1 MSPTGETGPRTA
13 ARIWLEGIFFV
24 GVVALAPAPLFA
36 TSMSYFGLL
45 TVAVL
50 FVVYVAAGGWR
61 RLRPLPLDLA
71 VGAFLLVR
79 ILSTLTSV
87 DPALSW
93 KGLEKSG
100 LLLAYYPLAH
110 MALSRPRRL
119 AGIYIFL
126 AATVLAAGVGVA
138 SFAFGGAGRVASLTG
153 GYTTFA
159 EVLAVALCLFLAAA
173 AFSPW
178 RGRLAY
184 GVAALVPFGALV
196 LTLCRGQWLA
206 LVAGIGVVGGLKD
219 RRVLAVLLLV
229 AAGAAAAVY
238 LLPAGAASGRFSLGD
253 PAFESYRD
261 ILWKGGL
268 AVIFDRP
275 LTGFGPE
282 TIKAVFPY
290 QTRFYSP
297 VAEVIGWHNDY
308 LRLVVESGLPAVAAA
323 LWVVVAAARAA
334 WGAFRREGE
343 DPRVRALGLGL
354 VAATVAVL
362 VSGLVGDVVA
372 DPAMLVVFVVLWGLA
387 APLLTPRAGG
397 SAGGSD
403 DDA

>member
-1 MSPTGETGPRTA
+1 
-13 ARIWLEGIFFV
+13 L
-24 GVVALAPAPLFA
+24 ALAPAPLFA

-50 FVVYVAAGGWR
+50 FVIYVAAGGWR
-61 RLRPLPLDLA
+61 RLRPLPLDLPVA
-71 VGAFLLVR
+71 AFLLVR

-119 AGIYIFL
+119 AGIYVFL
-126 AATVLAAGVGVA
+126 AATVFAAGLGVA
-138 SFAFGGAGRVASLTG
+138 DFAFGGAGRVTSWTG

-159 EVLAVALCLFLAAA
+159 EILAVALCLFLAAA
-173 AFSPW
+173 AFSSR
-178 RGRLAY
+178 RGWLAY
-184 GVAALVPFGALV
+184 GAASLLPFGALI

-206 LVAGIGVVGGLKD
+206 LAAGIGLIGGWKD
-219 RRVLAVLLLV
+219 RRVLAVLLLI
-229 AAGAAAAVY
+229 AAAIGAAVY
-238 LLPAGAASGRFSLGD
+238 LLPAGVASGRFTLGD
-253 PAFESYRD
+253 PAFENYRD
-261 ILWKGGL
+261 TIWKGGL

-282 TIKAVFPY
+282 TIKVVFPY

-308 LRLVVESGLPAVAAA
+308 LRLVIESGLLAAAAA
-323 LWVVVAAARAA
+323 LWTVVAAARAA
-334 WGAFRREGE
+334 GGAFRREGE
-343 DPRVRALGLGL
+343 DGRVRALGLGL
-354 VAATVAVL
+354 VAATAAVL
-362 VSGLVGDVVA
+362 VSGLVGDVAA
-372 DPAMLVVFVVLWGLA
+372 DPAMLVVFVVLWGLG
-387 APLLTPRAGG
+387 APLLVPGEGEGGARA
-397 SAGGSD
+397 
-403 DDA
+403 

>member
-1 MSPTGETGPRTA
+1 MSSTSETGPSA
-13 ARIWLEGIFFV
+13 SARIWLERIFFV
-24 GVVALAPAPLFA
+24 GVIALAPAPLFA

-50 FVVYVAAGGWR
+50 FVIYVAAGGWR
-61 RLRPLPLDLA
+61 GLRLLPLDLA
-71 VGAFLLVR
+71 VSAFLLVR

-87 DPALSW
+87 DPLLSW

-110 MALSRPRRL
+110 MALSRSRRL
-119 AGIYIFL
+119 AGIYVFL
-126 AATVLAAGVGVA
+126 AATVIAAGVGITA
-138 SFAFGGAGRVASLTG
+138 FAGDGAGRVSSLTG

-159 EVLAVALCLFLAAA
+159 EILAVALCLFLAAA
-173 AFSPW
+173 AFSSW
-178 RGRLAY
+178 RGWLAY
-184 GVAALVPFGALV
+184 GAAALLPFGALI

-206 LVAGIGVVGGLKD
+206 LVAGVGVVGGLKD
-219 RRVLAVLLLV
+219 RRLLAVLILV
-229 AAGAAAAVY
+229 ALGAAGAAY
-238 LLPAGAASGRFSLGD
+238 FSPAGVSSGRFTLGD
-253 PAFESYRD
+253 PAFENYRD
-261 ILWKGGL
+261 VLWEGGL

-290 QTRFYSP
+290 RTRFYSP

-308 LRLVVESGLPAVAAA
+308 LRLAVESGLLAVAAA

-354 VAATVAVL
+354 VAATAAVL
-362 VSGLVGDVVA
+362 VSGFVGDVVA

-387 APLLTPRAGG
+387 APLLTPRADGR
-397 SAGGSD
+397 
-403 DDA
+403 DADA

>member
-1 MSPTGETGPRTA
+1 MSPTNETGRSA
-13 ARIWLEGIFFV
+13 SARIWLERIFFV
-24 GVVALAPAPLFA
+24 GVIALAPAPLFA

-50 FVVYVAAGGWR
+50 FVIYVAAGGWR
-61 RLRPLPLDLA
+61 RLRLLPLDLA
-71 VGAFLLVR
+71 VGTFLLVR
-79 ILSTLTSV
+79 IFSTLTSV

-119 AGIYIFL
+119 AGIYVFL
-126 AATVLAAGVGVA
+126 AATVIAAGVGIA
-138 SFAFGGAGRVASLTG
+138 SFANDGAGRVSSLTG

-159 EVLAVALCLFLAAA
+159 EILAVALCFFLAGA
-173 AFSPW
+173 AFSSW
-178 RGRLAY
+178 RGWLAY
-184 GVAALVPFGALV
+184 GAAALLPFGALV

-219 RRVLAVLLLV
+219 RRLLAVLLLV
-229 AAGAAAAVY
+229 ALGVAGAAY
-238 LLPAGAASGRFSLGD
+238 FSPAGVASGRFTLGD
-253 PAFESYRD
+253 PAFENYRD
-261 ILWKGGL
+261 VLWKGGL

-282 TIKAVFPY
+282 TIKAVFPHR
-290 QTRFYSP
+290 TRFYSP

-308 LRLVVESGLPAVAAA
+308 LRLAVESGLLAVAAA

-334 WGAFRREGE
+334 WGAFRRAGE
-343 DPRVRALGLGL
+343 DARVRAVGLGL
-354 VAATVAVL
+354 VASVAAVL

-387 APLLTPRAGG
+387 APLITPRADGG
-397 SAGGSD
+397 D
-403 DDA
+403 VDA

>member
-1 MSPTGETGPRTA
+1 M
-13 ARIWLEGIFFV
+13 
-24 GVVALAPAPLFA
+24 
-36 TSMSYFGLL
+36 
-45 TVAVL
+45 
-50 FVVYVAAGGWR
+50 
-61 RLRPLPLDLA
+61 RPLPLDLA

-119 AGIYIFL
+119 AGIYVFL
-126 AATVLAAGVGVA
+126 AATVIAAGVGIA
-138 SFAFGGAGRVASLTG
+138 SFAVNGGRVSSLTG

-159 EVLAVALCLFLAAA
+159 EILAVALCFFLAAA
-173 AFSPW
+173 AFSSW
-178 RGRLAY
+178 RGWLAY
-184 GVAALVPFGALV
+184 GAAALLPFGALL

-206 LVAGIGVVGGLKD
+206 FAAGIGVVGALKD

-229 AAGAAAAVY
+229 AAGVAAAAY
-238 LLPAGAASGRFSLGD
+238 LLPAGVASGRFTLGD
-253 PAFESYRD
+253 PAFENYRD

-268 AVIFDRP
+268 AVIFERP

-282 TIKAVFPY
+282 TIKAAFPY

-297 VAEVIGWHNDY
+297 VAGVIGWHNDY
-308 LRLVVESGLPAVAAA
+308 LRLAVESGLLAVAAA
-323 LWVVVAAARAA
+323 LWIVVAASRAA
-334 WGAFRREGE
+334 WATFRREYE
-343 DPRVRALGLGL
+343 EPRVRAVGLGL
-354 VAATVAVL
+354 LAATAAVL
-362 VSGLVGDVVA
+362 ISGLVGDVIA

-387 APLLTPRAGG
+387 APLLTPGNDEG
-397 SAGGSD
+397 SA
-403 DDA
+403 DA

>member
-1 MSPTGETGPRTA
+1 MFATGEAGRSTS
-13 ARIWLEGIFFV
+13 ARVWLERVFFV

-36 TSMSYFGLL
+36 TSMSYFGLV

-50 FVVYVAAGGWR
+50 FVMYVAAGGWR

-87 DPALSW
+87 DPAVGW

-110 MALSRPRRL
+110 MALSRSRRL
-119 AGIYIFL
+119 AGIYVFL
-126 AATVLAAGVGVA
+126 AATVIAAGIGVA
-138 SFAFGGAGRVASLTG
+138 SSAVDGAGRVSSLTG

-159 EVLAVALCLFLAAA
+159 EILAVALCMFLAAA

-178 RGRLAY
+178 RGWVAY
-184 GVAALVPFGALV
+184 GAGAPLPFGALL

-206 LVAGIGVVGGLKD
+206 LAAGIGVVGGLKD
-219 RRVLAVLLLV
+219 RRVLAALLVV
-229 AAGAAAAVY
+229 AAGAAAAAY
-238 LLPAGAASGRFSLGD
+238 LLPAGVASGRFSLGD
-253 PAFESYRD
+253 PAFENYRD

-282 TIKAVFPY
+282 TVKAVFPY

-297 VAEVIGWHNDY
+297 VTGVIGWHNDY
-308 LRLVVESGLPAVAAA
+308 LRLAVESGLLAVAAA
-323 LWVVVAAARAA
+323 LWVAVAATRAA
-334 WGAFRREGE
+334 WTAFRRENE
-343 DPRVRALGLGL
+343 DPRVRAAGLGL
-354 VAATVAVL
+354 VAAVAAVL
-362 VSGLVGDVVA
+362 ISGLVGDVIA

-387 APLLTPRAGG
+387 APLLTPRADGG
-397 SAGGSD
+397 D
-403 DDA
+403 VDA

>member
-1 MSPTGETGPRTA
+1 MPATNETGRGDSV
-13 ARIWLEGIFFV
+13 RVWLERVFFL
-24 GVVALAPAPLFA
+24 GVIALAPAPLFA

-50 FVVYVAAGGWR
+50 FVIYVAAGGWR

-119 AGIYIFL
+119 AGIYVFL
-126 AATVLAAGVGVA
+126 AATVIAAGVGIA
-138 SFAFGGAGRVASLTG
+138 SFAVNGGRVSSLTG

-159 EVLAVALCLFLAAA
+159 EILAVALCFFLAAA
-173 AFSPW
+173 AFSSW
-178 RGRLAY
+178 RGWLAY
-184 GVAALVPFGALV
+184 GAAALLPFGALL

-206 LVAGIGVVGGLKD
+206 LAAGIGVVGALKD

-229 AAGAAAAVY
+229 AAGVAAAAY
-238 LLPAGAASGRFSLGD
+238 LLPAGVASGRFTLGD
-253 PAFESYRD
+253 PAFENYRD
-261 ILWKGGL
+261 ILWRGGL
-268 AVIFDRP
+268 AVIFGRP

-282 TIKAVFPY
+282 TIKTVFPY

-297 VAEVIGWHNDY
+297 VAGVIGWHNDY
-308 LRLVVESGLPAVAAA
+308 LRLAVESGLLAVAAA
-323 LWVVVAAARAA
+323 LWIVAAAARAA
-334 WGAFRREGE
+334 WSAFRREYE
-343 DPRVRALGLGL
+343 EPRVRAVGLGL
-354 VAATVAVL
+354 VAATAAVL
-362 VSGLVGDVVA
+362 ISGLVGDVVA
-372 DPAMLVVFVVLWGLA
+372 DPAMLVVFVVVWGLA
-387 APLLTPRAGG
+387 APLLTPGG
-397 SAGGSD
+397 DEGST
-403 DDA
+403 DA

>member
-1 MSPTGETGPRTA
+1 MLPTGETERGASTRK
-13 ARIWLEGIFFV
+13 WLERIFFL
-24 GVVALAPAPLFA
+24 GVIALAPAPLFA
-36 TSMSYFGLL
+36 SSMSYFGLL

-50 FVVYVAAGGWR
+50 FVVYAAAGGWR
-61 RLRPLPLDLA
+61 RLWPMPLDLA

-110 MALSRPRRL
+110 VALARPRRL
-119 AGIYIFL
+119 AGIYLFL
-126 AATVLAAGVGVA
+126 AATVVAAGAGVA
-138 SFAFGGAGRVASLTG
+138 SFALGGGRVTSLTG

-159 EVLAVALCLFLAAA
+159 EILAVALCLLVAAA
-173 AFSPW
+173 AFSSW
-178 RGRLAY
+178 RGRLGY
-184 GVAALVPFGALV
+184 GAAALLPLGALV

-206 LVAGIGVVGGLKD
+206 FAAGVVVVGFKD
-219 RRVLAVLLLV
+219 RRVLAVLLV
-229 AAGAAAAVY
+229 IAAGAGAAVY
-238 LLPAGAASGRFSLGD
+238 LLPDGAASGRFTPGD
-253 PAFESYRD
+253 PAFENYRD

-268 AVIFDRP
+268 AIIFDRP

-282 TIKAVFPY
+282 TIKVVFPY

-308 LRLVVESGLPAVAAA
+308 LRLVVESGLGAAAAA
-323 LWVVVAAARAA
+323 LWLVVAAARAA
-334 WGAFRREGE
+334 WGAFRRPGE

-354 VAATVAVL
+354 LAATAAIL
-362 VSGLVGDVVA
+362 VSGLVGDVVG
-372 DPAMLVVFVVLWGLA
+372 DPAMLVVFVLLWGLA
-387 APLLTPRAGG
+387 SPLLTPAAEGG
-397 SAGGSD
+397 GHA
-403 DDA
+403 